1 LTRSANVDSY
11 PDSDRKSRHGRASRA
26 SNCAHPPC
34 PVRSDF
40 DLLRYGQSVVN
51 IDAQISHRALNL
63 RVCKQKLNRT

>member
-11 PDSDRKSRHGRASRA
+11 PDSDRKSRHGRAWRA

-51 IDAQISHRALNL
+51 IDAQMAHRAFNL
-63 RVCKQKLNRT
+63 RVSKQKLYRT